1 MTLGNIFFFLLVMR
15 KGADTI
21 SAFCLGFEEASALP
35 YLFLTPLLRHPGV
48 RGR

>member
-35 YLFLTPLLRHPGV
+35 YLFLTPLLRHPDV